1 MCVTALRAPVG
12 GWVHDHLKSLITGPS
27 LLGNCCLENKYHKN
41 LVEPHPPPPSYDS
54 RFQLAFV
61 YSVQC
66 TRQSRNIPIIAYII
80 LH

>member
-12 GWVHDHLKSLITGPS
+12 GLITCPS

-41 LVEPHPPPPSYDS
+41 LVEPPPPSYDS

-66 TRQSRNIPIIAYII
+66 TRQSRNIPILAYII